1 MRFFVHI
8 VQILRFASLY
18 TFPIPLGLKTNEKP
32 KTNLGT
38 SKELP
43 TTKKCFLL
51 RLRSLQV

>member
-1 MRFFVHI
+1 MRFFCAYGTIFKIHF
-8 VQILRFASLY
+8 LCTLY
-18 TFPIPLGLKTNEKP
+18 IYSGLKTKDEPRMNQ
-32 KTNLGT
+32 GT